1 MEKLLLIPLAQLAG
15 AAFLAMLWHM
25 VLLERPLL
33 DSLFALTSRRKKKS
47 LTPLP

>member
-25 VLLERPLL
+25 GATYFVIGFIGAAIVGLAIRI
-33 DSLFALTSRRKKKS
+33 D
-47 LTPLP
+47 